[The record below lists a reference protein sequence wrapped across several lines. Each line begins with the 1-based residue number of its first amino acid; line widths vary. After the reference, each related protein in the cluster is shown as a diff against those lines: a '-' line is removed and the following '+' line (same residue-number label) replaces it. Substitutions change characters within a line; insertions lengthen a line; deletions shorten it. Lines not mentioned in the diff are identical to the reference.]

1 MDFMGALLN
10 SLSSP
15 IYHPDL
21 QAKVFV
27 WEAADIFFQERGTYN
42 IVLWFCLTYH
52 PSCETIRASFIC
64 LALVQIHCPLTQSS
78 PCALLLL
85 LTLLLRP
92 GAGRDTVCFH
102 LLLTSVTRGSAQH
115 PAGSGFFPFALR
127 LNPHKLKGMPCSDLI
142 GFSWHLLTAVT

>member
-1 MDFMGALLN
+1 MGGINHCCFMDLMGALLI
-10 SLSSP
+10 SLSP
-15 IYHPDL
+15 LLHHPRPSSEQL
-21 QAKVFV
+21 FLCGKQQIF
-27 WEAADIFFQERGTYN
+27 FFQERGTYN

-92 GAGRDTVCFH
+92 GAGRDTGCFH

-115 PAGSGFFPFALR
+115 PAGSGFFPV
-127 LNPHKLKGMPCSDLI
+127 HCG
-142 GFSWHLLTAVT
+142 